1 MSDEAG
7 AQRQRKA
14 AIGELIEWC
23 RQRCPSSFV
32 CRTDLIDFKVG
43 PDGDCMVVAK
53 QDIPEEVTL
62 MRVSVELMFSQKNT
76 KKKIRHVLN
85 DVESK
90 MVRFFE
96 TNGDFLGSDE

>member
-1 MSDEAG
+1 MSGRSSHERKEA
-7 AQRQRKA
+7 
-14 AIGELIEWC
+14 IDELIKWC
-23 RQRCPSSFV
+23 GTRCPTSFV
-32 CRTDLIDFKVG
+32 CRLEYIDFKVAA
-43 PDGDCMVVAK
+43 DGDCAVVAR
-53 QDIPEEVTL
+53 QDIPEDVTL
-62 MRVSVELMFSQKNT
+62 MRVSVEIMFSQKNT